1 MLTFQKSDWF
11 IHSKSFNWSLNE
23 VVWKKESKLLT
34 LNALIGSRKS
44 PGGVW
49 VLWMKGWVAPCSFQ
63 FPHLCWFCACDDV
76 CTPLYFC
83 MRVPKYVQPKE
94 PAGRKLH
101 GILNVLSSF
110 SSHPSQTWNSLSWGG
125 LGSASNTERVMEVT
139 SAGCSVLISSLLT
152 ASSKQPDRIQNSS
165 PKMSL
170 LSFNTDHSTTKVGLT
185 FPNNRTARYPQPMHL
200 VHSHSHNTT
209 LSRRFMNVRC
219 LKGLL

>member
-1 MLTFQKSDWF
+1 MKKGVKAFNLKRTHWLQEVTRWCLSVVYERLSRSVRHSVSTPVLILCLWWCMHALVFLHARAKICPAQRARWMQTARHPGCFVFFQ
-11 IHSKSFNWSLNE
+11 
-23 VVWKKESKLLT
+23 
-34 LNALIGSRKS
+34 
-44 PGGVW
+44 
-49 VLWMKGWVAPCSFQ
+49 
-63 FPHLCWFCACDDV
+63 
-76 CTPLYFC
+76 
-83 MRVPKYVQPKE
+83 
-94 PAGRKLH
+94 
-101 GILNVLSSF
+101 LSSITDMKLILF
-110 SSHPSQTWNSLSWGG
+110 SWGG
-125 LGSASNTERVMEVT
+125 LCSASNTERVMEVT

-185 FPNNRTARYPQPMHL
+185 FPNNRTARYSQPMHL